1 MKYLK
6 ANSDQSQLLLTSKDE
21 ASTKTDD
28 IDIKSSSSK
37 KLLGVLIDNK
47 LTSNEHVSKFCIKA
61 INK

>member
-6 ANSDQSQLLLTSKDE
+6 ANSDKSQLLLTSKDE

>member
-1 MKYLK
+1 MNYLK
-6 ANSDQSQLLLTSKDE
+6 ANSDKSQLLLTSKDE
-21 ASTKTDD
+21 ASTKIDD

>member
-1 MKYLK
+1 MKFLK
-6 ANSDQSQLLLTSKDE
+6 ANSDKSQRLLTSKDE
-21 ASTKTDD
+21 ASTKIDD